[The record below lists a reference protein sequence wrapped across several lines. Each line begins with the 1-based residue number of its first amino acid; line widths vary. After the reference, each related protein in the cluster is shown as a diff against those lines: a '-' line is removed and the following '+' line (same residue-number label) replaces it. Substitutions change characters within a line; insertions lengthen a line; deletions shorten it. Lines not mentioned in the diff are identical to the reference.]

1 MRELT
6 TSIEIDAAPQ
16 RVWDVLT
23 DFASYGEWNPF
34 IRSIVGKPDVGS
46 RVRVRIEPPDGRGLT
61 LKPTVRSADPA
72 RELSWLG
79 RLLVPGVFDGEHR
92 FRLEPLDGDRTRFT
106 QSERFRGVLVPL
118 TGKVLEKT
126 QRGFEEMNDALK
138 RRVESGT

>member
-34 IRSIVGKPDVGS
+34 IRSIVGKPDVGT
-46 RVRVRIEPPDGRGLT
+46 RLRVRIEPPDGRGMT
-61 LKPTVRSADPA
+61 LEPTVRSADPA

-79 RLLVPGVFDGEHR
+79 RLLVPGSSPG
-92 FRLEPLDGDRTRFT
+92 
-106 QSERFRGVLVPL
+106 S
-118 TGKVLEKT
+118 TGSSSSRST
-126 QRGFEEMNDALK
+126 AAGRDSPRASASAASSSRSRARCSRRRDAAS
-138 RRVESGT
+138 RR

>member
-6 TSIEIDAAPQ
+6 TQIEIDASPE

-46 RVRVRIEPPDGRGLT
+46 RLRVRIEPPDGRGMT
-61 LKPTVRSADPA
+61 LKPTVRSADSA

-92 FRLEPLDGDRTRFT
+92 FALEPLDAGRTRFT
-106 QSERFRGVLVPL
+106 QSERFRGILVPL

-126 QRGFEEMNDALK
+126 RRGFEEMNDALK
-138 RRVESGT
+138 RRVE